1 MAAGAKA
8 TVAAPLP
15 ATVRPP
21 PLCSI
26 VGDRTTVKHLQRID
40 PARFREEPWRAR
52 TRAALPK
59 RITEVLMQSR
69 ALVQA
74 AKGLK

>member
-1 MAAGAKA
+1 M
-8 TVAAPLP
+8 
-15 ATVRPP
+15 
-21 PLCSI
+21 
-26 VGDRTTVKHLQRID
+26 KHLQRID

-59 RITEVLMQSR
+59 RITATLAQSR
-69 ALVQA
+69 ELVQA